1 MQSTTYVHP
10 NLVAFWNLLA
20 YPKWLVKTALLL
32 LILISIPAY
41 LVSRPEMFVE
51 QNATITGI
59 EFSRAKNMRYSDSLI
74 INYQFIYKNKVFNR
88 WGSHYLPLGYP
99 DEKVGEYVANWRHMH
114 LIDSD
119 IKIKVNEW
127 RPRYSYLS
135 KLNEFKVG
143 SGPSFWDFY
152 IYFFVYYWLFPMTV
166 LIFIS
171 MTIKYF
177 FMQDKD
183 DE

>member
-1 MQSTTYVHP
+1 MSSTTYIHP
-10 NLVAFWNLLA
+10 NLVAFWSLLA
-20 YPKWLVKTALLL
+20 YPKWLVKAALLL

-59 EFSRAKNMRYSDSLI
+59 EFSRGINTRDSDSLK
-74 INYQFIYKNKVFNR
+74 INYQYIYKNKVLDSSD
-88 WGSHYLPLGYP
+88 SHYLPWRYP
-99 DEKVGEYVANWRHMH
+99 DEKVGGYVANWRHIH
-114 LIDSD
+114 PIDSV
-119 IKIKVNEW
+119 IKIKVNDW
-127 RPRYSYLS
+127 RPRYSSLS

-152 IYFFVYYWLFPMTV
+152 IYFFVYYWLFPMTI

-177 FMQDKD
+177 FMRDKN